1 MKSILFAL
9 SLVLMVSAGCGK
21 KATCTTPQVAEVS
34 TKLSEALTDYVNE
47 QSVANCLAYKTALTD
62 YLEVVD
68 DCSFVSDQ
76 EVADARKE
84 LDDLTCN

>member
-1 MKSILFAL
+1 MKSILFTL
-9 SLVLMVSAGCGK
+9 FLGLIMSVGCGK
-21 KATCTTPQVAEVS
+21 KAACTTPQVAEVS
-34 TKLSEALTDYVNE
+34 ANLSEALTDYVNE
-47 QSVANCLAYKTALTD
+47 QSVANCLAYKAALTD

-84 LDDLTCN
+84 LDELSCN